1 MTTKSRLIVALTL
14 AAGVTF
20 SAFGTNADDTGRLIS
35 ALLAETPLASDL
47 RTLTDQIGGRV
58 TGSPANEQSVAW
70 AVGRFEAAGVAAR
83 AEAFT
88 MPRLWLEKASRVT
101 ITGSLDFAPRVVA
114 KAFSTGTEGL
124 SAPLLDGGFGG
135 AADFARLGTAARGA
149 WILVETAVL
158 DDAAGLGGLFG
169 SYMDEAATERR
180 GAEAGAAGVVFMSTR
195 PKNLLYRYFSSFGP
209 ANVKPVLVMEREGAQ
224 RALRGLRHGGGL
236 MLSAH
241 IDVTDGGE
249 FESHNV
255 IAEIPGSERR
265 DEIVLIG
272 AHLDS
277 WGLGT
282 GALDNGANVALVIDI
297 ARQIVALGLRPKRTI
312 RFALW
317 NGEEQGMLGSLA
329 YTKAHANE
337 LDNHVMTS
345 SYDIGSG
352 RITGFFT
359 NGRGELI
366 AAVERH
372 LAPVAALGPFQHVNA
387 PIVGTDNF
395 DFMLEGVPNL
405 VANQDSANYPSN
417 YHARS
422 DTLDKVDLRQL
433 KLNAAI
439 AAAVTYGFAASDEV
453 HGRDDRAAIEAIIE
467 TPAVRAAMKAMGVL
481 DAWDNG
487 ERGRKR

>member
-1 MTTKSRLIVALTL
+1 MTKRSPLILALIVA
-14 AAGVTF
+14 AGVAF
-20 SAFGTNADDTGRLIS
+20 SAFGARADDTGRLIS
-35 ALLAETPLASDL
+35 AMLAETPLVSDL
-47 RTLTDQIGGRV
+47 RALTDEVGGRV
-58 TGSPANEQSVAW
+58 TGSPANEKSVAW
-70 AVGRFEAAGVAAR
+70 AVARFEAAGVTVR

-88 MPRLWLEKASRVT
+88 MPRLWLEKASRAR

-114 KAFSTGTEGL
+114 KAFSTATDGL
-124 SAPLLDGGFGG
+124 SAPLLDGGFGT
-135 AADFARLGTAARGA
+135 AEDYARLGDAADGA

-158 DDAAGLGGLFG
+158 NDAAGLGGLFQ
-169 SYMDEAATERR
+169 SYMDDAAAERR
-180 GAEAGAAGVVFMSTR
+180 AAEAGAAGVVYMSSR
-195 PKNLLYRYFSSFGP
+195 PRNLLYRYPSSFGP
-209 ANVKPVLVMEREGAQ
+209 ANTSPVLVMEREGAQ
-224 RALRGLRHGGGL
+224 RALRGLRHGGVL
-236 MLSAH
+236 VLNAH

-255 IAEIPGSERR
+255 IAEIPGSERPE
-265 DEIVLIG
+265 EIVLIG

-329 YTKAHANE
+329 YTKAHAGE

-359 NGRGELI
+359 NGRGELL

-422 DTLDKVDLRQL
+422 DTFDKVDQHQL

-439 AAAVTYGFAASDEV
+439 AAAITYGFANSDEV

-467 TPAVRAAMKAMGVL
+467 TPVIREEMKAMGVL
-481 DAWDNG
+481 GAWENG